1 MKNIHNTTPVH
12 SGFALPFVLA
22 QANQVPRNSHRKL
35 AGFAKVLA
43 GGRVVGLNRDKP
55 FADRMLA
62 DGVADFFKSPS
73 SKETSIQQIILE
85 SVATNLEAG
94 VKLLD
99 RQEFALAKM
108 SGRLSEM
115 ALYLNQARS
124 GVEQHQSAQEKFE
137 ETRSYLRSLAKETF
151 DHTAIFS
158 NGPAKPITVVVPANS
173 RWEGLSIDRSNLKS
187 PGLQAIDAGK
197 VSPSAAGLLLDPETF
212 RKAFDE
218 WRLLCAGNRLQWH
231 LVYQRWQGVVTTL
244 KYFLGGRR
252 WTPPPFP
259 DDSDSGPIRRPHLD
273 N

>member
-1 MKNIHNTTPVH
+1 MKNIHNTTPAH

-22 QANQVPRNSHRKL
+22 QASQAPRNSRKL

-43 GGRVVGLNRDKP
+43 GGRVVGLNREKP

-62 DGVADFFKSPS
+62 DGVADFFNSPGS
-73 SKETSIQQIILE
+73 NETSVQQIILE

-108 SGRLSEM
+108 GGRLSEM

-124 GVEQHQSAQEKFE
+124 CIDQHQSAQIKFE
-137 ETRSYLRSLAKETF
+137 ETRSYLRSLAKETY

-158 NGPAKPITVVVPANS
+158 NGPAKPITVVPVNS

-187 PGLQAIDAGK
+187 PGLQEIDAGK
-197 VSPSAAGLLLDPETF
+197 VSPSAVGLLLDPEAF

-218 WRLLCAGNRLQWH
+218 WRLLCASNRLQWH
-231 LVYQRWQGVVTTL
+231 LVYQRWQGVVSTL

-259 DDSDSGPIRRPHLD
+259 DDSDPGPIRRPHLD